1 MREVVTWN
9 KSEANKEK
17 TATVFNDFT
26 YDTETDGGILNKID
40 EVFTMMEI
48 IETDIEDI
56 CNLYNNLQDMYEEF
70 TNYNT
75 NMDNNIDKLRTALQS
90 VRVSYKNLVNDI
102 KNKVTELQKNDE
114 SLMEDLESI
123 ALLIGETQNKI
134 TKSPEDKLKEIYPNG
149 APQTP
154 EEAYKDI
161 VSVDVP
167 ITLKDGTKTTT
178 KVNLNKAVAEDIKAA
193 LQEAQDAGFKV
204 YEVQGFNWKG
214 EEDHLSAH
222 CYGLAID
229 INVAENPCV
238 PIEQAGSSNIDWKP
252 KENEYSIGVDNPLVQ
267 AMEKRGW
274 SWGGYWATKKDYM
287 HFSYTNG

>member
-1 MREVVTWN
+1 MVNVMTWDS
-9 KSEANKEK
+9 KEANTIKEPK
-17 TATVFNDFT
+17 VFKNFT
-26 YDTETDGGILNKID
+26 YDTDTDGGCLEKFD
-40 EVFTMMEI
+40 DI
-48 IETDIEDI
+48 INIMKDIEDDI
-56 CNLYNNLQDMYEEF
+56 
-70 TNYNT
+70 
-75 NMDNNIDKLRTALQS
+75 NNICELYKQLEDSYDMFTDYNDKMEKNVSNLNESLRRARMVFKNMLSDMQER
-90 VRVSYKNLVNDI
+90 VR
-102 KNKVTELQKNDE
+102 ELQKTDTT
-114 SLMEDLESI
+114 LIDDLESI

-178 KVNLNKAVAEDIKAA
+178 KVNLNKAIAEDVKAA

-204 YEVQGFNWKG
+204 YEVQGYNWKG
-214 EEDHLSAH
+214 DDDNLSAH

-238 PIEQAGSSNIDWKP
+238 PIEQAGAPNIDWQP
-252 KENEYSIGVDNPLVQ
+252 HSNEYSIGVDNPLVQ

-274 SWGGYWATKKDYM
+274 SWGGYWESKKDYM
-287 HFSYTNG
+287 HFSYTNS